1 MTHPATS
8 TGVGRP
14 YPTHT
19 PLGKLMA
26 YKGVRAY
33 DLASA
38 VGIPPRTLTE
48 ILAGRRKISRKHMAS
63 LCRFFKCEPRHL
75 EPEG

>member
-1 MTHPATS
+1 MTHPATK

-14 YPTHT
+14 YPTDT
-19 PLGKLMA
+19 PLGRLMA
-26 YKGVRAY
+26 YKGLRSY
-33 DLASA
+33 DLCAA

-63 LCRFFKCEPRHL
+63 LCQYLKCEPHHL
-75 EPEG
+75 EPQE